1 MASLQRTI
9 ERGLM
14 FKGMTAKQK
23 KIRREQRKNRRV
35 KLVNNV

>member
-9 ERGLM
+9 ARGLM

-23 KIRREQRKNRRV
+23 KIRRNERKKARENRR
-35 KLVNNV
+35 